1 MSSKR
6 IKSNNS
12 RQSAYITMKSSW
24 SSKFLT
30 PINDKAR
37 EIDDKFSEWQRLGT
51 HRILYCIFDL
61 QCIGAIPSQYIRNI
75 FSWYTT
81 EWDLLKDWIASTLRH
96 VSSQLS
102 LLFEG
107 H

>member
-75 FSWYTT
+75 FFMVYHRMGSLERLDRINIKTCIFTT
-81 EWDLLKDWIASTLRH
+81 QSI
-96 VSSQLS
+96 V
-102 LLFEG
+102 
-107 H
+107 